1 MRPKCLVL
9 AILDGWGVA
18 PPSSGNAISLAHT
31 PHFNSFIRDYPVM
44 SLEAAGESVGLPWG
58 EAGNSEVGHMA
69 IGSGMVVYHEFPRIN
84 KAINNE
90 TYFQNKVLLRAITTV
105 RQNKSRLHLI
115 GLIGSGG
122 VHSHQS
128 HLYALLELAR
138 RENIEDVYIHVI
150 LDGRDAPYNAGA
162 DALSRLEDKISELGV
177 GEIASVIGRFYA
189 MDRDRHWDRVSRA
202 FGAIVNGEAERY
214 SSSAI
219 EAVRRYY
226 DEAIFDEEMPAIIV
240 GSKDAPP
247 SVLRLNDAVIFFN
260 FRADR
265 MRELT
270 RALTVPEFDQFP
282 RGSLPKE
289 LYFVTM
295 TEYDEEF
302 PVEVAFP
309 RERVSNPVA
318 KVVSDAGLKQ
328 LHIAETEK
336 YAHITYFFNG
346 GFEKPFPGE
355 DHVLI
360 PSLHVTSYVEAPAMS
375 AEAITERIVKEVLAE
390 NYDLIVVNFANPDMV
405 GHTGSI
411 KATVE
416 AIEII
421 DRMLGQISDAVLA
434 KDGMMLITADHGNAE
449 VVLNPQTG
457 EIDKEHNASSV
468 PFIAIA
474 GQLHGKTAGRQDT
487 VGGDLSLRKSDGV
500 LADVAPT
507 VLKILELPIPPE
519 MTGRPLL

>member
-18 PPSSGNAISLAHT
+18 SPSSGNAISLAHT
-31 PHFNSFIRDYPVM
+31 PYFNSFIRDYPAM
-44 SLEAAGESVGLPWG
+44 TLEAAGEAVGLPWG

-84 KAINNE
+84 KAISDE
-90 TYFQNKVLLRAITTV
+90 SFFQNSVLLGAINQV

-122 VHSHQS
+122 VHSHQN

-162 DALSRLEDKISELGV
+162 DALAKLEDKISELGV
-177 GEIASVIGRFYA
+177 GKIASVVGRFYA
-189 MDRDRHWDRVSRA
+189 MDRDRRWDRVSRA
-202 FGAIVNGEAERY
+202 YKVVVNGEAENY
-214 SSSAI
+214 SSTAL
-219 EAVRRYY
+219 EAVKRYY
-226 DEAIFDEEMPAIIV
+226 EEGIFDEEMPAIAI
-240 GSKDAPP
+240 GANGAPAA
-247 SVLRLNDAVIFFN
+247 VLKSGDAVILFN

-270 RALTVPEFDQFP
+270 RALAAPEFEEFP
-282 RGSLPKE
+282 RDSLPKE
-289 LYFVTM
+289 IYLVTM
-295 TEYDEEF
+295 TEYEEDL
-302 PVEVAFP
+302 PVRVAFP

-318 KVVSDAGLKQ
+318 KVASDHNLKQ

-336 YAHITYFFNG
+336 YAHVTYFFNG

-355 DHVLI
+355 DHDLI

-375 AEAITERIVKEVLAE
+375 VEAIAERVVKEVLAE
-390 NYDLIVVNFANPDMV
+390 NYDFIVVNFANADMV
-405 GHTGSI
+405 GHTGNMQ
-411 KATVE
+411 ATIQ
-416 AIEII
+416 AIEVL

-434 KDGMMLITADHGNAE
+434 KEGMLLITADHGNAE
-449 VVLNPQTG
+449 VILNPQTG
-457 EIDKEHNASSV
+457 EIDKEHNASPV
-468 PFIAIA
+468 PFIAISS
-474 GQLHGKTAGRQDT
+474 QLHGKTAGIRDT
-487 VGGDLSLRKSDGV
+487 VGGDLSLRQPAGV

-507 VLKILELPIPPE
+507 VLKILDLPIPPE